1 MADICMC
8 RTEECP
14 RKSTCHRY
22 TANPSE
28 IQSYFV
34 DRAWEGCEFYWK
46 GRGISVPKDVLGSVK
61 EAKEEDNE

>member
-1 MADICMC
+1 MADITMC

-22 TANPSE
+22 TAVPSE

-34 DRAWEGCEFYWK
+34 DRAWEGCGMYWK
-46 GRGISVPKDVLGSVK
+46 SKGISVSKGVLGKNK
-61 EAKEEDNE
+61 EIGNES